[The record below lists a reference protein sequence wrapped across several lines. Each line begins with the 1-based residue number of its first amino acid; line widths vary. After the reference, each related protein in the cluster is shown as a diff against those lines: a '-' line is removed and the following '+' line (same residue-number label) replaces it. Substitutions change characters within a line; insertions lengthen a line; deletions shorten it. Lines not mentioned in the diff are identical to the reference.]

1 MRALLVGAGRAL
13 GEPVQLEIKNLWA
26 SVEGKEVLK
35 GVDLKIESGKVH
47 AIMGPNGSGKST
59 LSSVIMGHPK
69 YKVLKGDILLDGK
82 SLLKLPANERARAGL
97 FLGFQYP
104 MEVPGVGLA
113 NFLRTALISANG
125 KAPPVMEFHRILK
138 EQMGRLGMTEEFM
151 KRGLN
156 EGFSGGEKKR
166 AEIFQMNI
174 LKPKIAVLDEPDS
187 GTDVDALKFVGKGIE
202 QSVKE
207 NKTGVLLI
215 THYNRIL
222 KYVKPDFVHVFKDG
236 KVVRSGGA
244 KLAGEVEKEGYDS
257 FG

>member
-1 MRALLVGAGRAL
+1 MK
-13 GEPVQLEIKNLWA
+13 LEIKNLWA
-26 SVEGKEVLK
+26 SIEGKEVLK
-35 GVDLKIESGKVH
+35 GVNLTIEKGKVH

-69 YKVLKGDILLDGK
+69 YKILKGDILLDGK
-82 SLLKLPANERARAGL
+82 SILKFPANERAHMGL

-104 MEVPGVGLA
+104 MEVPGVGLG
-113 NFLRTALISANG
+113 NFLRTALISSNG
-125 KAPPVMEFHRILK
+125 KAPPVMEFHKILK
-138 EQMGRLGMTEEFM
+138 EQMGRLGMGDEFIR
-151 KRGLN
+151 RGLN

-166 AEIFQMNI
+166 AEILQMNM
-174 LKPKIAVLDEPDS
+174 LKPKIAILDEPDS
-187 GTDVDALKFVGKGIE
+187 GTDVDALKVVGKGIE
-202 QSVKE
+202 QSAKE

-236 KVVRSGGA
+236 RVVKSGKA
-244 KLAGEVEKEGYDS
+244 ELAGEVEKEGYEA

>member
-1 MRALLVGAGRAL
+1 MRAPPAAAGRAL

-35 GVDLKIESGKVH
+35 GVDLKIEEGKVH

-69 YKVLKGDILLDGK
+69 YKILKGDILLDGK
-82 SLLKLPANERARAGL
+82 SILKLPVNERARAGL

-104 MEVPGVGLA
+104 MEVPGVGMS
-113 NFLRTALISANG
+113 NFLRTALISSNG
-125 KAPPVMEFHRILK
+125 KASPVMEFHKILK
-138 EQMGRLGMTEEFM
+138 EQMGRLGMGDEFIR
-151 KRGLN
+151 RGLN

-166 AEIFQMNI
+166 AEILQMNI
-174 LKPKIAVLDEPDS
+174 LKPKIAILDEPDS
-187 GTDVDALKFVGKGIE
+187 GTDVDALKVVGKGIE

-236 KVVRSGGA
+236 RIVKSGKVE
-244 KLAGEVEKEGYDS
+244 LADEVEKEGYEA
-257 FG
+257 FR